1 MDMMGR
7 DMTSRKPPPKVVSRE
22 IDENIRK
29 IYQEVVE
36 EELPDRFKD
45 LLAKLRGQE
54 SGDGK
59 N

>member
-1 MDMMGR
+1 MMGR

-22 IDENIRK
+22 IDENIRR

-45 LLAKLRGQE
+45 LLAKLRSQE